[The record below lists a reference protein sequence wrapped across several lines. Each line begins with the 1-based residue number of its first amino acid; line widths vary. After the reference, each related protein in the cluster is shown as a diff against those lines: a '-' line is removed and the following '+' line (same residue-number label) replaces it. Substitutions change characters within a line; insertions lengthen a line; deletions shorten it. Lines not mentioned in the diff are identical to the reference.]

1 MDLLIEQ
8 RYVLEAISKG
18 AKTLD
23 KILESTGLDNSMI
36 NNIIPELLINNLIQY
51 KNKEYSIDLS
61 NTSLWKNEV
70 NKKENIKQEIRDLL
84 CSSVDLMHKEKA
96 LHLRKVYLSEL
107 EEKLLNIELARV
119 EKLINDIYEN
129 KKEVDN
135 VKNMKVVYWGYSN
148 YRDMISLK
156 GA

>member
-70 NKKENIKQEIRDLL
+70 NKKENIKLEIRDLL
-84 CSSVDLMHKEKA
+84 CSSVELMHKEKA
-96 LHLRKVYLSEL
+96 LNLRKVYLSEL

>member
-70 NKKENIKQEIRDLL
+70 NKKENIKLEIRDLL
-84 CSSVDLMHKEKA
+84 CSSVELMHKEKA